1 MPQVRK
7 TAAPDA
13 PGDADQVI
21 RATVAAAE
29 KLGWVKTG
37 STVDE
42 HGSVVVSFKVKP
54 EEQETEAAA

>member
-7 TAAPDA
+7 IDKPT
-13 PGDADQVI
+13 GDADQVI
-21 RATVAAAE
+21 RATTEAAE
-29 KLGWVKTG
+29 ALGWLKTG

-54 EEQETEAAA
+54 AEEPTE